1 MTVHRLEEL
10 SSPAL
15 DGLDRARTVVVLT
28 VSPLEQHGPHL
39 PLGVDAFTARHLA
52 EAVGER
58 LVAARPGWQVVLAP
72 PLYLGS
78 FAFDSVGTVSVR
90 QRAVRDVVTD
100 YGDSLARA
108 GFRYILVSNGHGGPG
123 HLVALEEAA
132 AAVSRRHGVMMAS
145 FTGHLAWQFLRG
157 RYLERLEAAL
167 GRPLSPEERAAFT
180 EDAHAGWWETSVMLW
195 LRPELVDGGY
205 RDLPPARYPLVARLR
220 PNYPL
225 RDGGQGYVGH
235 PALGDPE
242 FAKATLEVL
251 VAEALRVV
259 DGLLDGR
266 LDPARHRSPFF
277 RIPVF
282 RTDFWPVLGAVAAGA
297 AVAWWTLRRSRR

>member
-15 DGLDRARTVVVLT
+15 DGFDRARTVVVLT

-72 PLYLGS
+72 PLFLGS
-78 FAFDSVGTVSVR
+78 FAFESAGTVSIR
-90 QRAVRDVVTD
+90 QRVVRDVVHD
-100 YGDSLARA
+100 YGESLARA

-132 AAVSRRHGVMMAS
+132 AAVSRRYGVMMAS
-145 FTGHLAWQFLRG
+145 FTGYLAWEFLRG
-157 RYLERLEAAL
+157 RYLEQLQTAL
-167 GRPLSPEERAAFT
+167 GRSLSPEERAAFA

-195 LRPELVDGGY
+195 LRPELVGGGY
-205 RDLPPARYPLVARLR
+205 RDLPPARYPLAARLR
-220 PNYPL
+220 ANYPL

-235 PALGDPE
+235 PALADPV

-251 VAEALRVV
+251 LVEAMRVV
-259 DGLLDGR
+259 EGLLDGR
-266 LDPARHRSPFF
+266 LDPARHRSPFY
-277 RIPVF
+277 RIPPF
-282 RTDFWPVLGAVAAGA
+282 RTDFWPVVGAVVAGA
-297 AVAWWTLRRSRR
+297 ATVWWAFRRRRR